1 MHTLSYD
8 DFIFPLSDDN
18 NATLQLVLL
27 RQSRNLCS
35 NVRHGFTLQILLR
48 CECLSFLLII

>member
-1 MHTLSYD
+1 MYTLNYD

-18 NATLQLVLL
+18 NATPQLVLL

-35 NVRHGFTLQILLR
+35 NIRHGFTLRILLR
-48 CECLSFLLII
+48 CECLSLLLII